1 MISISRFSPAIA
13 GLRGAL
19 LMIVLWL
26 QAASLAG
33 AISIA
38 AVTRDGHLFAAV
50 SLLGLLEALIEV
62 YFWSEVMSGIGL

>member
-1 MISISRFSPAIA
+1 
-13 GLRGAL
+13 
-19 LMIVLWL
+19 MIVLWL